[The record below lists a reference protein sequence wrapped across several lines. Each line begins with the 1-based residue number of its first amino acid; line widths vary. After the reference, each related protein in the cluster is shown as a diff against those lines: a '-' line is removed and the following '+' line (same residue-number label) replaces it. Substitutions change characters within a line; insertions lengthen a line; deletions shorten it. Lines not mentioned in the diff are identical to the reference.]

1 MTMINRTDID
11 ILEDKVT
18 LFLQRYAKDQK
29 SREEIAP
36 YLAKIS
42 LEMNHLYQ
50 DLGFTNRLEMAKF
63 MKEHFPIL
71 AQRKP
76 SDKLWKKFIYDSI
89 GEVAPACATCK
100 DQISCWA
107 CRI

>member
-1 MTMINRTDID
+1 MTMINRTEID
-11 ILEDKVT
+11 ILLDKVT

-29 SREEIAP
+29 AKEEVAP

-50 DLGFTNRLEMAKF
+50 DLGFSNRLQMAKF
-63 MKEHFPIL
+63 MKEHFPVL

-76 SDKLWKKFIYDSI
+76 ADKLWKKFIYDSI
-89 GEVAPACATCK
+89 GEVAPACATCS
-100 DQISCWA
+100 DQETCWA
-107 CRI
+107 CKV